1 MDMDPRVFKAMAADI
16 ESQIEELER
25 LLREYESLKQ
35 TESIPLHSIRG
46 MRDEIKNEHKEK
58 SE

>member
-46 MRDEIKNEHKEK
+46 MRDEIKK
-58 SE
+58 